1 MRFGITGHR
10 DLTPSTVEM
19 INWAFDEQL
28 STAPRPIVGISCLAE
43 GADQLFARA
52 VLQHGGELEV
62 IVPSAAYRALREDLA
77 EYDRLLAQAHR
88 VTRLP
93 YPGDGPAAHMAASLV
108 LVERS
113 DVLIAVWDGQP
124 ARSFAGTADVVA
136 YARQVDVLVVV
147 LWPSGSARE
156 TAVHDRPGVL

>member
-1 MRFGITGHR
+1 MRLGITGHR
-10 DLTPSTVEM
+10 DVTPSTIEM
-19 INWAFDEQL
+19 INRALDERL
-28 STAPRPIVGISCLAE
+28 ANTPRPIVGISCLAE

-52 VLQHGGELEV
+52 VLQHGELEV
-62 IVPSAAYRALREDLA
+62 IVPSAEYRILREDLA
-77 EYDRLLAQAHR
+77 EYDRLLAQAR
-88 VTRLP
+88 QVTRLP
-93 YPGDGPAAHMAASLV
+93 YAEDGPAAHMAASLV

-136 YARQVDVLVVV
+136 YARQVDVPVVV

-156 TAVHDRPGVL
+156 TAVHDLPGVL